1 MAREINRLTALKVR
15 SLREPGLHADG
26 NGLYLR
32 IDQTGARRWVFV
44 FYLSGKRREMGLGSL
59 EAVPLKD
66 AREALG
72 RARDLLRDGIDP
84 IAARKAPAAP
94 ERTPLFSEVAAELM
108 DSLEPSWKS
117 SKQRGQW
124 EASLK
129 QHAAA
134 IWKAEITQVDTAM
147 LLEALQPIWLTLPE
161 TATRLRS
168 RIERV
173 LDTAKVKGQRQGEN
187 PARLRGHLDALLPR
201 HKRIRG
207 HHAAMA
213 YERVPAFLEQ
223 LSGRQGESADALRF
237 LIFTGVRSG
246 EVRGATWE
254 EINGSVWTIPAER
267 MKAGKIHRVPL
278 SAPAVAVL
286 NAIDPI
292 ERTGLIF
299 RGAKG
304 GKLSDMALAMV
315 MRKMGISDATPH
327 GFRSSFR
334 DWAGDCTTYPRELLE
349 EALAHNVG
357 NAVERAYRRG
367 TAFEKRRALMNDWAD
382 HCLGVTRADNIHHLR
397 A

>member
-1 MAREINRLTALKVR
+1 MAREINRLSAVKIR
-15 SLREPGLHADG
+15 SLKEPGLHADG

-44 FYLSGKRREMGLGSL
+44 FYLSGRRREMGLGSV
-59 EAVPLKD
+59 EAVSLKD
-66 AREALG
+66 ARAALTTAREIL
-72 RARDLLRDGIDP
+72 RAGDDP
-84 IAARKAPAAP
+84 IAARRTPVAP
-94 ERTPLFSEVAAELM
+94 ERAPLFSEVAGALM

-117 SKQRGQW
+117 PKQRGQW

-129 QHAAA
+129 QHAPA
-134 IWKAEITQVDTAM
+134 IWKAEITSVDTTMVLA
-147 LLEALQPIWLTLPE
+147 ALQPIWLTLPE

-201 HKRIRG
+201 VKRIRG
-207 HHAAMA
+207 HHAAMP
-213 YERVPAFLEQ
+213 YESVPTFLKQ
-223 LSGRQGESADALRF
+223 LSARQSESANALRF

-267 MKAGKIHRVPL
+267 MKAGKTHRVPL
-278 SAPAVAVL
+278 SSAALGVL
-286 NAIDPI
+286 DDIDPI
-292 ERTGLIF
+292 DRTGLIF
-299 RGAKG
+299 CGAKG

-382 HCLGVTRADNIHHLR
+382 HCLGISRADNVYSLK